1 MNAYNAVCE
10 VEGLG
15 TWNVLVSYTSP
26 VLATNGLYVI
36 ALKDAASSIT
46 TAKHVNMW
54 LRKFAP
60 MYRYCDIKKAL
71 EKCGFNPTCV
81 NECTPCTAPISWLF
95 DLMPL
100 KPCKSFYNGV
110 YYIEKGVGPWSRVKC

>member
-10 VEGLG
+10 VEELG

-26 VLATNGLYVI
+26 VLATDGSSVI
-36 ALKDAASSIT
+36 ALKDATFSIT

-60 MYRYCDIKKAL
+60 MYSYCDIKKAL
-71 EKCGFNPTCV
+71 EKCGYNATCV
-81 NECTPCTAPISWLF
+81 NECTPCTASLRWLY

-100 KPCKSFYNGV
+100 KPCKRFCNGI
-110 YYIEKGVGPWSRVKC
+110 YYIDKGDGPWSRMKY